1 MITEVSDIDLNRLV
15 SFNLC
20 TVKFAGGSTAAI
32 AGDDLSKPSWFSQTE
47 LLPVKYETQS
57 PHV

>member
-1 MITEVSDIDLNRLV
+1 MITEVSDIDLNHLV

-32 AGDDLSKPSWFSQTE
+32 AGDDFKQAQL
-47 LLPVKYETQS
+47 V
-57 PHV
+57 